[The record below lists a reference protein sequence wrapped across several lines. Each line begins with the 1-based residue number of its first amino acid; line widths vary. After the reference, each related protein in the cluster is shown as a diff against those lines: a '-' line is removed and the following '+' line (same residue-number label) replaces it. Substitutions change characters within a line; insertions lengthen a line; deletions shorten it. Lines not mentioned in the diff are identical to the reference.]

1 MGSFERNSGQRP
13 KKELGYGEKGLLAI
27 EKHIDGMMILIT
39 VSLRNIKLGK
49 ENINKRRYIEIK
61 RKAKKAVY

>member
-1 MGSFERNSGQRP
+1 
-13 KKELGYGEKGLLAI
+13 
-27 EKHIDGMMILIT
+27 MMILTT
-39 VSLRNIKLGK
+39 VSLKNINLGK